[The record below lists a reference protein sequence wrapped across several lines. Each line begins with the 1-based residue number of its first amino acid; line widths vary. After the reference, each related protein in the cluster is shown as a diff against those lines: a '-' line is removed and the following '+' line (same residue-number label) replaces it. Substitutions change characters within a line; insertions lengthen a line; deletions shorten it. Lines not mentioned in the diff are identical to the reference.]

1 MQKWIG
7 AGVLVA
13 AAGAGLAWQ
22 QGWFGTAAGSE
33 PLTAYVPAD
42 TVLYVGGQAD
52 ADQMEHIRKLPL
64 MANSQFQAKQLLDEL
79 ERSNRRQTP
88 QGLFAT
94 ALFADFIRNA
104 NTYGDMAE
112 HYGLDLTKPQAIY
125 MDGLVPVIRFGLN
138 NEAAFWQV
146 LDKASADSGLQPR
159 EVTIGDTTAKLWRLT
174 AEGDKTLDLAVNV
187 RGGTATITA
196 FHFLDQDSDQQ
207 QRLALTKPARSLAD
221 SGELDQLRKTYS
233 FDDSMLALLHFQRLA
248 QGILQP
254 ESNGFGQDLGAL
266 LKSQNK
272 PLPGEE
278 MEAACRTEVLDLI
291 SQVPRLV
298 AGNTNT
304 SSGKVLQMQTR
315 SVLELTN
322 AEVVGTLSSLRG
334 HIPGHT
340 RHSEGQILGFGA
352 GLNIDNLVP
361 AATTLF
367 NKFTSTESNCPQVRR
382 MQREMSGASPAMMGM
397 FTGMV
402 QGTKGIGFSLYD
414 LELDGN
420 NPIPSS
426 YDFLFSIATSN
437 PQPLLGML
445 SMSPMGRQ
453 LQIPTD
459 GSLADVDLS
468 FIAPGLSL
476 KAGVQG
482 NHLVAFAGDKAQQA
496 VDKLKAESLEPNGLT
511 HLSADYSRFADL
523 IDAIPP
529 MIASEMNAGLSE
541 SGCVAQA
548 QLSHMLRSQSASLDY
563 TLDIIDQGVSTDI
576 SMKMD
581 TTALAGINPVGQYT
595 LMDQTWDCAGGEALG
610 IEEIRADKTGVY
622 TYAADGCDLY
632 RTEYTWSQ
640 QGNLFSVEP
649 TKAESR
655 DSCEAEWKP
664 EELVSSQCILLPA
677 DQGFRCI
684 YSDDD
689 RESLFHYIPRS

>member
-22 QGWFGTAAGSE
+22 QGWFGAGSE
-33 PLTAYVPAD
+33 PLTHYVPAD
-42 TVLYVGGQAD
+42 TVLYMGGQAD
-52 ADQMEHIRKLPL
+52 ADQIDHIRKLPL

-79 ERSNRRQTP
+79 ERGNRRKTP

-104 NTYGDMAE
+104 NTYGDMVE
-112 HYGLDLTKPQAIY
+112 HYGLDLTRPQAIY
-125 MDGLVPVIRFGLN
+125 MDGIVPVIRFGLKD
-138 NEAAFWQV
+138 EAKFWQV

-159 EVTIGDTTAKLWRLT
+159 EATVGTTQVKLWRLSP
-174 AEGDKTLDLAVNV
+174 EDDKSLELAVNV
-187 RGGTATITA
+187 RDGLATITA
-196 FHFLDQDSDQQ
+196 FHFLDQDADQQ
-207 QRLALTKPARSLAD
+207 QRLALVKPAQSLAD
-221 SGELDQLRKTYS
+221 SGELEQLQKTYK
-233 FDDSMLALLHFQRLA
+233 FDNSMLALVHFQRLA

-254 ESNGFGQDLGAL
+254 ESNSFGQDLSAL
-266 LKSQNK
+266 IKSENR
-272 PLPGEE
+272 PLPAEE
-278 MEAACRTEVLDLI
+278 MDPACRTEVLDLI
-291 SQVPRLV
+291 GQVPRLV
-298 AGNTNT
+298 AGNTSS
-304 SSGKVLQMQTR
+304 SSGKVLEMQTR

-322 AEVVGTLSSLRG
+322 TEVVSALSSLRG

-340 RHSEGQILGFGA
+340 RHTDGQIFGFGT
-352 GLNIDNLVP
+352 GLDIDNLVP

-367 NKFTSTESNCPQVRR
+367 NKFTANESSCRQLRR
-382 MQREMSGASPAMMGM
+382 VQRDMSGANPAMMAM

-402 QGTKGIGFSLYD
+402 QGTKGVGFSLYD
-414 LELDGN
+414 LEVDGN
-420 NPIPSS
+420 SPIPSN

-445 SMSPMGRQ
+445 AMSPMGRQ
-453 LQIPTD
+453 IQIPTD
-459 GSLADVDLS
+459 GTLTDVDLS
-468 FIAPGLSL
+468 FIAPGLSI

-496 VDKLKAESLEPNGLT
+496 VDTLKDESLDANGLSRM
-511 HLSADYSRFADL
+511 SADYGRFADL

-529 MIASEMNAGLSE
+529 MIASEMNAGLAE

-548 QLSHMLRSQSASLDY
+548 QLSHMLRSQGASFDY
-563 TLDIIDQGVSTDI
+563 TLDIIDQGVSAEI
-576 SMKMD
+576 AMKMD
-581 TTALAGINPVGQYT
+581 TSALTTIDPVGSYT

-610 IEEIRADKTGVY
+610 SEEIRADKTGVY
-622 TYAADGCDLY
+622 TYAEDGCDLY

-655 DSCEAEWKP
+655 ETCDADWQQEK
-664 EELVSSQCILLPA
+664 LISSQCVLMPA
-677 DQGFRCI
+677 DTGFRCL

-689 RESLFHYIPRS
+689 DQENLFHYVPRS